1 MLKELL
7 EKPESYRR
15 KVAFIVTGIIGV
27 VIFAI
32 WLIITQYNVKQAM
45 APTETNHKTATEQF
59 RESLPSINKQ
69 ESITTE
75 LMKQQKD
82 TKLVP

>member
-15 KVAFIVTGIIGV
+15 KVAFIATGIIGV

-59 RESLPSINKQ
+59 RENLPSLNQNKT
-69 ESITTE
+69 ITTE
-75 LMKQQKD
+75 LMKQKKN
-82 TKLVP
+82 TESK

>member
-15 KVAFIVTGIIGV
+15 KVAFITTGIIGV
-27 VIFAI
+27 IVFAT

-45 APTETNHKTATEQF
+45 TPTKTDHKTAAQQF
-59 RESLPSINKQ
+59 RENLPSLNQ
-69 ESITTE
+69 NETITTE
-75 LMKQQKD
+75 LMKQKKD